1 MTHLI
6 HWVPVRPLQSHPR
19 EEHLIPLMGAA
30 GAAGDDPG
38 HVSFSDWVMGAK
50 VSSFVFGA

>member
-1 MTHLI
+1 M
-6 HWVPVRPLQSHPR
+6 V
-19 EEHLIPLMGAA
+19 AA

-50 VSSFVFGA
+50 VSSFVFRA